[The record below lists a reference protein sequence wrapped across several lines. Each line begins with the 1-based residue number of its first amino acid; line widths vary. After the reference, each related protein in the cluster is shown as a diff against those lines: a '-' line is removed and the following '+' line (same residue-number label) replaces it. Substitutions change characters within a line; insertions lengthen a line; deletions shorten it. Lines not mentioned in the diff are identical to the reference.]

1 MLDQVSDSCFDDEDN
16 DESMEEDDDDDLE
29 DSMTANESSRITTQ
43 THERSASQTPSKAV
57 AKPIRT
63 HQDYKKILRK
73 RKRKRRSQLKN
84 TVVPSSMTL
93 RKRVKKEN
101 TPVKDAV

>member
-43 THERSASQTPSKAV
+43 THERSAS
-57 AKPIRT
+57 
-63 HQDYKKILRK
+63 
-73 RKRKRRSQLKN
+73 
-84 TVVPSSMTL
+84 
-93 RKRVKKEN
+93 
-101 TPVKDAV
+101 